1 MVNQEFNLYNQE
13 FVKEFEKQ
21 NYYNIKDFKEIF
33 EETKTGG
40 VGLPM

>member
-1 MVNQEFNLYNQE
+1 MINQELNLHKQE
-13 FVKEFEKQ
+13 FVIEFEKK